1 MKILKSVRVVYQDVE
16 TFEKQTVYISHIDL
30 GKFRVKIFE
39 HGKLILKKDINGT
52 DDIAFIEKRLSL
64 FLKKHKILC

>member
-52 DDIAFIEKRLSL
+52 DDITFIEKRLSL